1 MQPRATGGPRCRE
14 RVMRKAIGLFAI
26 LTLIPILT
34 SCRATSSRTVVVY
47 VSEDQV
53 FSEPT
58 LKDFERETG
67 ITVKPVFDTEEAKS
81 TGVMNRLIAEK
92 NNPQADV
99 YWANDPVRTQGL
111 KQRGVSTPYVSPSAE
126 GIPDQFKDP
135 DHYWTGFS
143 ARARVLLVNAKST
156 IKPAGVMAYTDP
168 SAKGRAAIAN
178 PLFGTT
184 GSYIAA
190 LFTIWGDERART
202 FMNEMKNNGAKM
214 TTSNGESADF
224 VAAGQVD
231 FSLVDSDDAVNR
243 KKQGKPVE
251 MIYPDQDPNGLGVLI
266 LPNAVALIKGGL
278 HPENG
283 KRLIDYLLSK
293 STERKLAFADC
304 AQIPLHSGVDTPPEV
319 RRIEALRA
327 MGVHYVDPA
336 RRMEE
341 IQPFLKAWAGPS

>member
-1 MQPRATGGPRCRE
+1 MMNISKQIRLVLILLLA
-14 RVMRKAIGLFAI
+14 VGLN
-26 LTLIPILT
+26 
-34 SCRATSSRTVVVY
+34 SCRSASSKAVVVY

-53 FSEPT
+53 FSEPI

-67 ITVKPVFDTEEAKS
+67 ITVKSVFDTEEAKS

-92 NNPQADV
+92 GNPQADV
-99 YWANDPVRTQGL
+99 YWANEPVRAEAL
-111 KQRGVSTPYVSPSAE
+111 KQRRVSTPYASASAE

-143 ARARVLLVNAKST
+143 ARARLLLVNARST
-156 IKPAGVMAYTDP
+156 VKPASVTAYTEP

-184 GSYIAA
+184 TDYVAA
-190 LFTIWGDERART
+190 LFTVWGDDRAKT
-202 FMNEMKNNGAKM
+202 FMNDMKNNGVKT

-243 KKQGKPVE
+243 KKQDKPVE
-251 MIYPDQDPNGLGVLI
+251 IVYPDQDANGLGVLI
-266 LPNAVALIKGGL
+266 LPNAVTLIKGGP

-283 KRLIDYLLSK
+283 KQLIDYLLSK
-293 STERKLAFADC
+293 TTERKLAFADC
-304 AQIPLHSGVDTPPEV
+304 AQIPLHAGVDTPPEV
-319 RRIEALRA
+319 RRIEDIKPMRVGYADL
-327 MGVHYVDPA
+327 A
-336 RRMEE
+336 RKMEE
-341 IQPFLKAWAGPS
+341 IQPFLKEWTGQ

>member
-1 MQPRATGGPRCRE
+1 MNMPKW
-14 RVMRKAIGLFAI
+14 VHLVLI
-26 LTLIPILT
+26 LLPAVVLN
-34 SCRATSSRTVVVY
+34 SCRSANSNAVVVY

-53 FSEPT
+53 FSEPI

-67 ITVKPVFDTEEAKS
+67 ITVKSVFDTEEAKS

-92 NNPQADV
+92 DNPQADV
-99 YWANDPVRTQGL
+99 YWANEPVRTDVL
-111 KQRGVSTPYVSPSAE
+111 KHRGVSTPYISHSAE
-126 GIPDQFKDP
+126 GIADQFKDP

-143 ARARVLLVNAKST
+143 ARARLLLVNTKST

-184 GSYIAA
+184 TDYVAA
-190 LFTIWGDERART
+190 LFTMWGDERGRT
-202 FMNEMKNNGAKM
+202 FMNEMKNNGVKI

-243 KKQGKPVE
+243 KKQGKPVQI
-251 MIYPDQDPNGLGVLI
+251 IYPDQDAGGLGVLI
-266 LPNAVALIKGGL
+266 LPNAVALIKGAP
-278 HPENG
+278 HPKNG

-304 AQIPLHSGVDTPPEV
+304 AQIPLHAGIDTPPEV
-319 RRIEALRA
+319 RRIEEIKA
-327 MGVHYVDPA
+327 MRVGYADLA
-336 RRMEE
+336 RKMEE
-341 IQPFLKAWAGPS
+341 IQPFLKEWTGQ

>member
-1 MQPRATGGPRCRE
+1 MMNMSKQIHVALILLLA
-14 RVMRKAIGLFAI
+14 VGLN
-26 LTLIPILT
+26 
-34 SCRATSSRTVVVY
+34 SCRSASSKAVVVY

-53 FSEPT
+53 FSEPI

-67 ITVKPVFDTEEAKS
+67 ITVKSVFDTEESKS

-92 NNPQADV
+92 GNPQADV
-99 YWANDPVRTQGL
+99 YWANEPVRADAL
-111 KQRGVSTPYVSPSAE
+111 KQRGVSTPYVSASAE

-143 ARARVLLVNAKST
+143 ARARLLLVNARSP
-156 IKPAGVMAYTDP
+156 IKPASVTAYTEP
-168 SAKGRAAIAN
+168 SAKERAAIAN

-184 GSYIAA
+184 TDYVAA
-190 LFTIWGDERART
+190 LFTVWGDDRAKT
-202 FMNEMKNNGAKM
+202 FMNDMKNNGVKT

-251 MIYPDQDPNGLGVLI
+251 IVYPDQDANGLGVLI
-266 LPNAVALIKGGL
+266 LPNAVALIKGGP

-283 KRLIDYLLSK
+283 KQLIDYLLSK
-293 STERKLAFADC
+293 TTERKLAFADC
-304 AQIPLHSGVDTPPEV
+304 AQIPLHAGVDTPPGV
-319 RRIEALRA
+319 RRIEDIKPMRVGYADL
-327 MGVHYVDPA
+327 A
-336 RRMEE
+336 RKMEE
-341 IQPFLKAWAGPS
+341 IQPFLKEWAGQ

>member
-1 MQPRATGGPRCRE
+1 MMNMPKQIHVVLILLLA
-14 RVMRKAIGLFAI
+14 VGLN
-26 LTLIPILT
+26 
-34 SCRATSSRTVVVY
+34 SCRSASSKALVVY
-47 VSEDQV
+47 VSEDQI
-53 FSEPT
+53 FSEPI

-67 ITVKPVFDTEEAKS
+67 ITVKSVFDTEESKS

-92 NNPQADV
+92 DNPQADV
-99 YWANDPVRTQGL
+99 YWANEPARAEAL
-111 KQRGVSTPYVSPSAE
+111 KQRGVSIPYVSPSAE

-135 DHYWTGFS
+135 DHYWAGFS
-143 ARARVLLVNAKST
+143 ARARLLLVNSRST
-156 IKPAGVMAYTDP
+156 IKPVSVTAYTDP
-168 SAKGRAAIAN
+168 SAKDRAAIAN

-184 GSYIAA
+184 TDYVAA
-190 LFTIWGDERART
+190 LFTMWGDERGRT
-202 FMNEMKNNGAKM
+202 FMNEMKNNGVKI

-251 MIYPDQDPNGLGVLI
+251 IVYPDQDANGLGVLI
-266 LPNAVALIKGGL
+266 LPNAVALIKGGP

-283 KRLIDYLLSK
+283 KQLIDYLLSR

-319 RRIEALRA
+319 RRIEDIKP
-327 MGVHYVDPA
+327 MGVGYADLA
-336 RRMEE
+336 RKMEE
-341 IQPFLKAWAGPS
+341 IQPFLKEWAGQ

>member
-1 MQPRATGGPRCRE
+1 MMNMSKQIHVALILLLA
-14 RVMRKAIGLFAI
+14 VGLN
-26 LTLIPILT
+26 
-34 SCRATSSRTVVVY
+34 SCRSASSKAVVVY

-53 FSEPT
+53 FSEPI

-67 ITVKPVFDTEEAKS
+67 ITVKSVFDTEESKS

-99 YWANDPVRTQGL
+99 YWANEPVRADAL
-111 KQRGVSTPYVSPSAE
+111 KQRGVSSAYGSPSAE
-126 GIPDQFKDP
+126 GIANQFKDP

-143 ARARVLLVNAKST
+143 ARARVLLVNTRST
-156 IKPAGVMAYTDP
+156 IKPASIMAYTEP
-168 SAKGRAAIAN
+168 SARGRTAIAN

-184 GSYIAA
+184 TDYVAA
-190 LFTIWGDERART
+190 LFTIWGDDRAKT
-202 FMNEMKNNGAKM
+202 FMNDIKRNGVKT

-251 MIYPDQDPNGLGVLI
+251 IVYPDQDANGLGVLI
-266 LPNAVALIKGGL
+266 LPNAVALIKGGP

-283 KRLIDYLLSK
+283 KQLIDYLLST

-304 AQIPLHSGVDTPPEV
+304 AQIPLHAGVDTPPEV
-319 RRIEALRA
+319 RRIEDSKPMRVGYADL
-327 MGVHYVDPA
+327 A
-336 RRMEE
+336 RKMEE
-341 IQPFLKAWAGPS
+341 IQPFLKEWAGQ

>member
-1 MQPRATGGPRCRE
+1 MH
-14 RVMRKAIGLFAI
+14 KAIGIVVTLA
-26 LTLIPILT
+26 LIPILT

-53 FSEPT
+53 FSEPI

-67 ITVKPVFDTEEAKS
+67 ITVKSVFDTEESKS

-92 NNPQADV
+92 DNPQADV
-99 YWANDPVRTQGL
+99 YWANEPVRADAL
-111 KQRGVSTPYVSPSAE
+111 KQRGVSAPYVSPSAE
-126 GIPDQFKDP
+126 GIADQFKDP

-143 ARARVLLVNAKST
+143 ARARLLLVNARST
-156 IKPAGVMAYTDP
+156 IKPASVMAYTEP
-168 SAKGRAAIAN
+168 STKGRTAIAN

-184 GSYIAA
+184 TAYVAA
-190 LFTIWGDERART
+190 LFTLWGDDQAKT
-202 FMNEMKNNGAKM
+202 FMNDMKKNDVKI

-251 MIYPDQDPNGLGVLI
+251 MVYPDQDGDGLGVLI
-266 LPNAVALIKGGL
+266 LPNAVALIKGGP
-278 HPENG
+278 HAENG

-293 STERKLAFADC
+293 STEHKLAFADC
-304 AQIPLHSGVDTPPEV
+304 AQIPLHSGVDTPPEI
-319 RRIEALRA
+319 RRIEEIKTMR
-327 MGVHYVDPA
+327 VQYVDLA
-336 RRMEE
+336 RKMEE
-341 IQPFLKAWAGPS
+341 IQPFLKEWAGQ

>member
-1 MQPRATGGPRCRE
+1 MHKLLIA
-14 RVMRKAIGLFAI
+14 VVAAVIVVAVIGL
-26 LTLIPILT
+26 
-34 SCRATSSRTVVVY
+34 SGCSSKQQEVVVY

-53 FSEPT
+53 FSEPI

-67 ITVKPVFDTEEAKS
+67 ITVKPVFDTEESKS

-92 NNPQADV
+92 DNAQADV
-99 YWANDPVRTQGL
+99 YWANEPVRADVL
-111 KQRGVSTPYVSPSAE
+111 KQRGVSTPYDSPSAKD
-126 GIPDQFKDP
+126 IPDQFKDP

-143 ARARVLLVNAKST
+143 ARARLLLVNGGST
-156 IKPAGVMAYTDP
+156 IEPQNVTAYTEP

-184 GSYIAA
+184 TAYVAA
-190 LFTIWGDERART
+190 LFAIWGDERART
-202 FMNEMKNNGAKM
+202 FMNDMKNNAVKI

-251 MIYPDQDPNGLGVLI
+251 IIYPDQEPNGLGVLI
-266 LPNAVALIKGGL
+266 LPNAVALIKGGP

-283 KRLIDYLLSK
+283 KKLIDYLLSK

-304 AQIPLHSGVDTPPEV
+304 AQIPLHTGVDTPPEV
-319 RRIEALRA
+319 RRIEDIKPMRVGYADL
-327 MGVHYVDPA
+327 A
-336 RRMEE
+336 RKMEE
-341 IQPFLKAWAGPS
+341 IQPFLKEWAGQ